1 MRPYSLASWLVSN
14 DVDLKTVSS
23 TLRHRNPNTTLGIY
37 SHAVDSKKANASGT
51 VPEHVAGERLR
62 AIAEW
67 ETARGKNKDALS
79 V

>member
-37 SHAVDSKKANASGT
+37 SHAVDCKKLTPQGQFLNTLLAS
-51 VPEHVAGERLR
+51 
-62 AIAEW
+62 
-67 ETARGKNKDALS
+67 DS
-79 V
+79 VQ